1 MSDTTQLADQFLHDC
16 SISPDDSYKVSK
28 GKSVSYVVDLNQ
40 GSYNS
45 GIVTIDATNQLTGS
59 QGYASLKDG
68 YITVPYVATLKNIGA
83 GSLGASSIT
92 DFVAGMKC
100 NTTTIIDKVQI
111 EINGKSIITASGYLS
126 HWNNLR
132 AMTEWSA
139 DEINKMGASAFLYPD
154 DVSSIGFLNTVP
166 ASSGDGY
173 FNNATN
179 ATANLLTGTVTG
191 PEIFE
196 NTGYIKR
203 VLSNPPVVANKD
215 GAVSPMNWASC
226 SSTAAATISA
236 QTGKGATVLASGAAG
251 TNLATFHYLHRI
263 RLVDIHPIFK
273 EMDLVSNPQVK
284 LTLYINTGVATVDVS
299 ATNAMSLNSVVLT
312 QGNTCPVMI
321 SSGASGNGMA
331 GVLNSTA
338 TQLQLAW
345 GVMGNALTTTASAAQ
360 YYPYSTTRL
369 YLPFYDLKP
378 EKALE
383 IVKQPVKKCKFL
395 DYYVQSFK
403 GQAGLGVQPNS
414 FGANF
419 SFQMSNA
426 TKNAKYVALLPFA
439 NTAAVSGVPTNYKT
453 AVGIDQYA
461 SPFDSAPWTC
471 QPGSC
476 ITNFNVQVG
485 NKWVYNAAQSYDFQ
499 GFLDEFCKIGAL
511 NGAQTHEMA
520 NGLIDEDKWQNAQRI
535 LVADVSRITEKD
547 VPNSILVSGTNSAS
561 QGVDCI
567 VIIAYER
574 EMSLNRI
581 TGELESYI

>member
-1 MSDTTQLADQFLHDC
+1 MSDTTQLTDQFLHDC
-16 SISPDDSYKVSK
+16 SITPDVSHKVSK
-28 GKSVSYVVDLNQ
+28 GKSMSYVVDLNQ

-45 GIVTIDATNQLTGS
+45 GIVTIDATNQLTGA

-68 YITVPYVATLKNIGA
+68 YITIPYVATLKNTGA
-83 GSLGASSIT
+83 VALGGSSIT
-92 DFVAGMKC
+92 DFAAGMKC

-111 EINGKSIITASGYLS
+111 EINGKTIITPSGYLS

-139 DEINKMGASAFLYPD
+139 DEVATMGSSALLYPD
-154 DVSSIGFLNTVP
+154 DVFSIGFANTIGNQ
-166 ASSGDGY
+166 SGDGY
-173 FNNATN
+173 YNNATN
-179 ATANLLTGTVTG
+179 ATANLLTGSVTG
-191 PEIFE
+191 PELFE
-196 NTGYIKR
+196 NSGYIKR
-203 VLSNPPVVANKD
+203 VMCNPPVVANKD

-226 SSTAAATISA
+226 SSNAAATISL
-236 QTGKGATVLASGAAG
+236 QTGKGATVLASGAAA

-312 QGNTCPVMI
+312 QGNTCPVML
-321 SSGASGNGMA
+321 SSA
-331 GVLNSTA
+331 GSVNALNCVLNGTA

-345 GVMGNALTTTASAAQ
+345 GVMGNSLTTTASAAQ

-369 YLPFYDLKP
+369 YIPFYDLQP

-383 IVKQPVKKCKFL
+383 IVKQPVKKSKFL

-414 FGANF
+414 FGSNF
-419 SFQMSNA
+419 SFQLSNS

-439 NTAAVSGVPTNYKT
+439 NTAAVSGNPTNYKT
-453 AVGIDQYA
+453 AIGIDQYA

-511 NGAQTHEMA
+511 NGAQTHELA
-520 NGLIDEDKWQNAQRI
+520 NGLIDEDRWSNGQRI

-547 VPNSILVSGTNSAS
+547 VPNSILVTGTNAAS

-567 VIIAYER
+567 VLVIYER
-574 EMSLNRI
+574 ELSLNRI
-581 TGELESYI
+581 TGEVESYL